1 MNTSNILFPRSQY
14 VILHRKLIQ
23 QIGIESTL
31 ILSELIDWEEQ
42 YQKKKRKEYFK
53 ITLDIIREK
62 TGLTISKIKSNINN
76 LYKINFIDVLVKK
89 NGSME
94 VKILHPDISMG
105 LKGKDID
112 TKKQTKEKQII
123 AFKQNRFKKP
133 TLNELKNYFLEIK
146 AEDESEIMFD
156 YYESKGW
163 KVGRVPMKC
172 WKSATRNWSRR
183 TNKKN
188 DFPNFYDK
196 KIELKLG
203 NDIETLSKY
212 HKHLKKLGWISSYSP
227 SSGMT
232 WRKKI

>member
-1 MNTSNILFPRSQY
+1 MKTSNILFSRSQY
-14 VILHRKLIQ
+14 VVLHRKLIQ
-23 QIGIESTL
+23 KIGIESTL
-31 ILSELIDWEEQ
+31 ILSELIEWEEQ

-53 ITLDIIREK
+53 ITLDSIKEN
-62 TGLTISKIKSNINN
+62 TGLTILKIKNNINH
-76 LYKINFIDVLVKK
+76 LYKINFIDALVKK
-89 NGSME
+89 NGSIE
-94 VKILHPDISMG
+94 VKILHGNISTG
-105 LKGKDID
+105 LTTTHIEAKE
-112 TKKQTKEKQII
+112 QTKEKQILSL
-123 AFKQNRFKKP
+123 KKTRFKKP

-163 KVGRVPMKC
+163 KVGRAPMKC

-203 NDIETLSKY
+203 NDIEALSKY

-232 WRKKI
+232 WRKKT